1 MTSMPASRNARAM
14 TLAPRS
20 WPSRP
25 GLAISTRI
33 FFSVTAASLPLLVN
47 LWLGELDPKGFEE
60 LFQQEVESFR
70 VVDEKGVADIVHY
83 HELRIGDAFVEV
95 FVEGQPG
102 AAGRDDQG
110 RLVNLGERR
119 AVVGG
124 DHPQEQGRACVGR
137 GSERSLDDALEV
149 GFVRLDRG
157 VHVHE
162 ADEAVSGLLAV
173 ALEAG
178 GELEEAGSV
187 HRVVVAPGNAVDE
200 H

>member
-20 WPSRP
+20 CPSRP

-47 LWLGELDPKGFEE
+47 LGLGELDPQGFEE
-60 LFQQEVESFR
+60 LFQQEAESFR
-70 VVDEKGVADIVHY
+70 VVDEKGMPDVVHQR
-83 HELRIGDAFVEV
+83 EPAAGGALVEV

-102 AAGRDDQG
+102 AAGHDDQG

-124 DHPQEQGRACVGR
+124 NHA
-137 GSERSLDDALEV
+137 
-149 GFVRLDRG
+149 
-157 VHVHE
+157 
-162 ADEAVSGLLAV
+162 
-173 ALEAG
+173 
-178 GELEEAGSV
+178 
-187 HRVVVAPGNAVDE
+187 
-200 H
+200 